1 LGCRLINRISA
12 FSSVSGSM
20 PVDAFWVS
28 YYNLVNCSPIHPTAV
43 LLIPGTIDSN
53 PHSNYNGFQPYYMS
67 ADEITTYWSL
77 VNITDLSP
85 VVSQITNSN
94 TADGSTV
101 EKRI

>member
-1 LGCRLINRISA
+1 
-12 FSSVSGSM
+12 
-20 PVDAFWVS
+20 
-28 YYNLVNCSPIHPTAV
+28 
-43 LLIPGTIDSN
+43 
-53 PHSNYNGFQPYYMS
+53 MS